1 MTPKGILNERQIEA
15 LRIIQCGF
23 VHLAL
28 SPIEGVQVAAEI
40 AKSAAEE
47 MGDHAYFAMAI
58 EISRVC
64 PKVSFRFVET
74 GPHDAKPKPPR

>member
-15 LRIIQCGF
+15 LRVIHFCF
-23 VHLAL
+23 VHSSL

-40 AKSAAEE
+40 AKAAAEE
-47 MGDHAYFAMAI
+47 MGDHAYIAMAI
-58 EISRVC
+58 ELSRVC
-64 PKVSFRFVET
+64 PKVSFTFVET